1 MITQQDFIHMECQ
14 RWQEGR
20 WLNQKQAIA
29 VGISKYKKYLQTKE
43 IPFEIEPFEIEEY
56 IKGRKKIIKIK

>member
-1 MITQQDFIHMECQ
+1 MITQTNFIHMECQ

-29 VGISKYKKYLQTKE
+29 VGISRYKKYLQTKE
-43 IPFEIEPFEIEEY
+43 IPCEMEKY
-56 IKGRKKIIKIK
+56 IKGRQVKIKIK

>member
-1 MITQQDFIHMECQ
+1 MITQQDFIYYECQ

-29 VGISKYKKYLQTKE
+29 VGISRYKKYLSTKE
-43 IPFEIEPFEIEEY
+43 VPFEMEEY
-56 IKGRKKIIKIK
+56 IKSRAPKRAKTKK